1 MKKTLFF
8 LCTITLIPW
17 MTGQAMAADAK
28 TKNPLIAAEHA
39 LHQEFIQAIPEDR
52 KIDVYRLHDVW
63 QKAMSD
69 PAYRAKIYMI
79 DVRSDSEWDAFHIE
93 GTDHVQ
99 AGHVYLIPKKITDPN
114 AEIYVFCRTSHRSRY
129 VGGFLYKYGY
139 KNVWVVGPTTKNG
152 TKNKGGIVGWAQ
164 AGFPFVNQFT
174 GSFKITRYRQH
185 PSKAE
190 TSYRLR
196 MWHPY

>member
-1 MKKTLFF
+1 MKKSIVFV
-8 LCTITLIPW
+8 
-17 MTGQAMAADAK
+17 AMLAFVLGTVSLSLAAAL
-28 TKNPLIAAEHA
+28 NPLQANEKAV
-39 LHQEFIQAIPEDR
+39 HQGFIKMIPKDHN
-52 KIDVYRLHDVW
+52 IDVYKLHEVW
-63 QKAMSD
+63 EKALAD

-79 DVRSDSEWDAFHIE
+79 DVRSDSEWNAFHIE

-99 AGHVYLIPKKITDPN
+99 AGHVYLIPKKIKDPN
-114 AEIYVFCRTSHRSRY
+114 AEIYVFCRTSHRSKY

-139 KNVWVVGPTTKNG
+139 KNVFVVGPSTNNG
-152 TKNKGGIVGWAQ
+152 VKNKGGMVGWAQ

-174 GSFKITRYRQH
+174 GSFKIMKYRQH

-190 TSYRLR
+190 TSFRLR

>member
-1 MKKTLFF
+1 MLV
-8 LCTITLIPW
+8 LLLSC
-17 MTGQAMAADAK
+17 MAGHGMAAN
-28 TKNPLIAAEHA
+28 TTNPLVAAEHA
-39 LHQEFIQAIPEDR
+39 LHKDFVKAIPKDHQ
-52 KIDVYRLHDVW
+52 IDVYKLHEVW
-63 QKAMSD
+63 KKAMAD

-79 DVRSDSEWDAFHIE
+79 DVRTDSEWDAFHIE

-99 AGHVYLIPKKITDPN
+99 AGHVYLIPKKIQDPN
-114 AEIYVFCRTSHRSRY
+114 AEIYVFCRTSHRSKY

-139 KNVWVVGPTTKNG
+139 KNVWVVGPSNQNG
-152 TKNKGGIVGWAQ
+152 VKNKGGVVGWAQ

-174 GSFKITRYRQH
+174 GSFKILRYRQH

-190 TSYRLR
+190 TNYRLR